1 MKGFPKNL
9 NTKEDYLY
17 VKDNFSRDVYAP
29 VFQDLLDTENDWFF
43 VRELDVNEVVEL
55 TDNVKVIDN
64 KSYDGKSET
73 KSLYE
78 YRQNPE
84 CKMLQLGFTKDI
96 ISRFLCKESD
106 GLGLAK
112 IGL

>member
-1 MKGFPKNL
+1 M
-9 NTKEDYLY
+9 
-17 VKDNFSRDVYAP
+17 
-29 VFQDLLDTENDWFF
+29 
-43 VRELDVNEVVEL
+43 DVNEVVEL
-55 TDNVKVIDN
+55 TDNIKVIDN
-64 KSYDGKSET
+64 KISDGKSAT

-78 YRQNPE
+78 YRQNPD

-96 ISRFLCKESD
+96 ISRLLCKESD